1 MNIDQLQR
9 IAPKVTQYFN
19 EITDAMSRFAIAP
32 AAAEAAFLAQ
42 MLHESGNFSCMRE
55 SFNYSPANLIAT
67 FNRGATIRFT
77 PSMAE
82 MYGRSVYHPAD
93 QEQIANIAYAN
104 RLGNGSIASG
114 DGWRFRGRGPGQLTG
129 RANYEEC
136 GHALG
141 LDLIGNPDQ
150 VATVKIGC
158 LAFAWFWAMGN
169 KTGRSLNCLA
179 VENKIDALSGV
190 VNGGENGR
198 VERLL
203 LTQRAMAVMT

>member
-9 IAPKVTQYFN
+9 IAPKVSQYFN
-19 EITDAMSRFAIAP
+19 EIVDAMSRFGIAP

-42 MLHESGNFSCMRE
+42 MLHESGNFTCMRE
-55 SFNYSPANLIAT
+55 NFNYSPANLMAT
-67 FNRGATIRFT
+67 FNHGATIRFT
-77 PSMAE
+77 PDMAE
-82 MYGRSVYHPAD
+82 MYGRSVYHPAN

-104 RLGNGSIASG
+104 RMGNGSIASG

-136 GHALG
+136 GLSLG
-141 LDLIGNPDQ
+141 IDLVGDPDQ

-169 KTGRSLNCLA
+169 KTGRSLNGLA
-179 VENKIDALSGV
+179 LENKIDAISGV
-190 VNGGENGR
+190 VNGGQNGR